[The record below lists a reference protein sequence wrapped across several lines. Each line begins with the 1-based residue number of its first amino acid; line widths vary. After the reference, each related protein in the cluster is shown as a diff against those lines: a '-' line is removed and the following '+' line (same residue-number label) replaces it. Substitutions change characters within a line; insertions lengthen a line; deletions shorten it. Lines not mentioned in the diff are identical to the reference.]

1 VTTTCPAWC
10 RLPPDHGYID
20 DVLRFHEG
28 TPRTI
33 DCTGEPDPDPDRQQR
48 RRLIVGVISAER
60 VKLGVEGVQV
70 ETTEPVVSVWVED
83 GIAISL
89 TADQARTL
97 AGVLVESAQALT

>member
-1 VTTTCPAWC
+1 MPAPARS
-10 RLPPDHGYID
+10 RLYRRRAA
-20 DVLRFHEG
+20 L
-28 TPRTI
+28 PRR
-33 DCTGEPDPDPDRQQR
+33 DPANNRLHRHPDPDRQQR

-70 ETTEPVVSVWVED
+70 ETTKPVVSVWVED